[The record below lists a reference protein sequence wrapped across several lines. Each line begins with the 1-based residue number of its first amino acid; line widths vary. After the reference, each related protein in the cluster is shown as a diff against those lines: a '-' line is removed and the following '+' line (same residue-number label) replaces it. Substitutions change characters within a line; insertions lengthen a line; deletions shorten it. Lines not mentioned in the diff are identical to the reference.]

1 MTRPMLKTFSA
12 LLAATVVI
20 SGCST
25 GSGGEDGVSMKEDFS
40 DLQVV
45 GEGDNSG
52 VEISE
57 AILDSSPIAVVS
69 EDNDAAEALA
79 GSSAVALRSPM
90 FVVPETGSD
99 SVDGEL
105 ERLGVAKVLRVGD
118 VEVPDGEWDV
128 IDAAPDR
135 ERLQEQIGVEF
146 ADAETVEP
154 ERLDDSL
161 AATDSSAPVL
171 YSLPDTE
178 PVEGPDE
185 SGEDTLSPLPE
196 SDLDEDAPTFLASSD
211 TSLAGTLIGKSTGA
225 EFVHLP
231 GPDPRVNSESVSAVS
246 GDDSV
251 VALGEGWGD
260 EEELSDNVDKARTE
274 TELPGGGQLIFPGHR
289 FVAAYG
295 SPEVPGLGIL
305 GEQDDAA
312 SVQRVKD
319 LAAEYQPYS
328 QQGIIPTF
336 EVITTIASG
345 SPGPDG
351 KYTIARPV
359 EEVRATVDAI
369 TDAGGYAL
377 IDLQPGRAD
386 FLEQAKLYE
395 DLLSEPGVGLALDP
409 EWRLEGDM
417 VPNQEVGH
425 VGVDEVNRVGEWL
438 ADLTEEKGLPQKMYV
453 IHQFQLQMI
462 RDRERMDTTRDELAY
477 VIHAD
482 GHGPPEDKKL
492 TWEALKKDL
501 PDNVHLAW
509 KNFYD
514 EDTPM
519 FTPEQTMD
527 MDPKPW
533 LVTFQ

>member
-1 MTRPMLKTFSA
+1 MKRPVLKTFSA
-12 LLAATVVI
+12 LIAASLVVA
-20 SGCST
+20 GCSS
-25 GSGGEDGVSMKEDFS
+25 GSGDGSAVSLQDDFS

-45 GEGDNSG
+45 GEDDNSG
-52 VEISE
+52 VDISSK
-57 AILDSSPIAVVS
+57 ILDSSPIAVVS
-69 EDNDAAEALA
+69 EDDDAAEALA

-90 FVVPETGSD
+90 FVVPETGESD
-99 SVDGEL
+99 IGGEL
-105 ERLGVAKVLRVGD
+105 ARLGVGKVLRVGD
-118 VEVPDGEWDV
+118 VDVPDGEWDV
-128 IDAAPDR
+128 VDAPT
-135 ERLQEQIGVEF
+135 ERTGLEKQIGVEF
-146 ADAETVEP
+146 TDTKEIKP
-154 ERLDDSL
+154 DRLDDML
-161 AATDSSAPVL
+161 ATTDPASPVL
-171 YSLPDTE
+171 FSLVDHD
-178 PVEGPDE
+178 PVDGPAE
-185 SGEDTLSPLPE
+185 ASEDTLSPLAKAEPG
-196 SDLDEDAPTFLASSD
+196 DDAPTLLSSGD
-211 TSLAGTLIGKSTGA
+211 TSLSSTLTGKSTGA
-225 EFVHLP
+225 KFVHLP
-231 GPDPRVNSESVSAVS
+231 GPDPRVNGDSVSAVKRE
-246 GDDSV
+246 GSV

-260 EEELSDNVDKARTE
+260 DDEFAKKVDKARTE
-274 TELPGGGQLIFPGHR
+274 TELPGGGQLVFPGHR

-295 SPEVPGLGIL
+295 SPGVPALGIL

-319 LAAEYQPYS
+319 LAAEYQPFA

-351 KYTIARPV
+351 KYTIARPA

-409 EWRLEGDM
+409 EWRLDDGM
-417 VPNQEVGH
+417 LPAQEVGH
-425 VGVDEVNRVGEWL
+425 VGVDEVNRVSEWL
-438 ADLTEEKGLPQKMYV
+438 ADLTADKELPQKMFV
-453 IHQFQLQMI
+453 VHQFQLQMI

-482 GHGPPEDKKL
+482 GHGPPEDKTL
-492 TWEALKKDL
+492 TWEAMKKDL
-501 PDNVHLAW
+501 PGNVHLAW

-519 FTPEQTMD
+519 FTPEQTMS
-527 MDPKPW
+527 MEPKPW

>member
-1 MTRPMLKTFSA
+1 MKRPVVNTFSA
-12 LLAATVVI
+12 LLAAVLVVA
-20 SGCST
+20 GCSAD
-25 GSGGEDGVSMKEDFS
+25 SGGGPGVSIRDDFS

-45 GEGDNSG
+45 GESDNSG
-52 VEISE
+52 VDISSGVLE
-57 AILDSSPIAVVS
+57 SSPIAVVS
-69 EDNDAAEALA
+69 EDDDAAEALA

-90 FVVPETGSD
+90 FVVPESGGEGVGD
-99 SVDGEL
+99 EL
-105 ERLGVAKVLRVGD
+105 ERLGVGTVLRVGN
-118 VEVPDGEWDV
+118 VELPDGDWDV
-128 IDAAPDR
+128 VDAPT
-135 ERLQEQIGVEF
+135 EQSELEKQIGVEF
-146 ADAETVEP
+146 SDTTSVEP
-154 ERLDDSL
+154 DRLDDSL
-161 AATDSSAPVL
+161 AAADPADPVL
-171 YSLPDTE
+171 FTLVDHD
-178 PVEGPDE
+178 PVDGPSE
-185 SGEDTLSPLPE
+185 ASEDTLTPLAMKEP
-196 SDLDEDAPTFLASSD
+196 DEDAPSFLASGD
-211 TSLAGTLIGKSTGA
+211 TSLSGTLIGKSIGA
-225 EFVHLP
+225 SFVHLP
-231 GPDPRVNSESVSAVS
+231 GPDPRVNADSVSAVK
-246 GDDSV
+246 GEGPV

-260 EEELSDNVDKARTE
+260 DEDFAEKVEQARTE
-274 TELPGGGQLIFPGHR
+274 TELPGGGQLVFPGHR

-295 SPEVPGLGIL
+295 SPGVPALGIL

-312 SVQRVKD
+312 SVERVKE
-319 LAAEYQPYS
+319 LAAEYQPFS
-328 QQGIIPTF
+328 PQGIIPTF

-409 EWRLEGDM
+409 EWRLDDGM
-417 VPNQEVGH
+417 LPSQEVGH
-425 VGVDEVNRVGEWL
+425 VGVDEVNRVSEWL
-438 ADLTEEKGLPQKMYV
+438 ADLTADKGLPQKMFV
-453 IHQFQLQMI
+453 VHQFQLQMI
-462 RDRERMDTTRDELAY
+462 RDREHMDTTRDELAY

-482 GHGPPEDKKL
+482 GHGPPEDKTM
-492 TWEALKKDL
+492 TWEAMKKDL

-519 FTPEQTMD
+519 FTPEQTMS
-527 MDPKPW
+527 MEPKPW